1 MDFFFGGGFDEYGY
15 DYDENWVWRGRAEKS
30 KHAEEREEFAIKQ
43 FDSVRRRIEHTK
55 VQNNE
60 LILRNGTS
68 TNCNHE
74 GEVTSLLQRLPEITL
89 VHILQY
95 ARPPNFQ
102 TDREEFNQEG
112 TGLKLKDPPV
122 YAKERYKEREKKWQ
136 KSYGKEKL
144 EATKAD
150 EKEMAIAAAGVGI
163 VTDSAVAAAASSSS
177 SSSLVAKKKRAKRS
191 GDKISCNKSSEY
203 DGKQEKP
210 NSRKRKALVAGL
222 KTTGLDDGDIMT
234 DDDMTDE
241 KKDDNND
248 NSNNGVVV
256 ARKLRYV
263 DEIIN
268 YLYEPGQKV
277 SFLYFESN
285 RIVSYIRSSCC
296 Y

>member
-95 ARPPNFQ
+95 ARPPNFH

-144 EATKAD
+144 EATNAD

-163 VTDSAVAAAASSSS
+163 VTDSAVAAAASSS

-203 DGKQEKP
+203 DGKQEKS

-248 NSNNGVVV
+248 NIINGVVV
-256 ARKLRYV
+256 VKKLRYV

>member
-1 MDFFFGGGFDEYGY
+1 MDFCFGGGFDEYGY

-60 LILRNGTS
+60 LIIRNGTS

-95 ARPPNFQ
+95 ARPPNFH

-177 SSSLVAKKKRAKRS
+177 SSLVAKKKRAKRS

-203 DGKQEKP
+203 DGKQEKS

-248 NSNNGVVV
+248 NIINGVVV
-256 ARKLRYV
+256 VKKLRYV

>member
-95 ARPPNFQ
+95 ARPPNFH

-144 EATKAD
+144 EATNAD

-163 VTDSAVAAAASSSS
+163 VTDSAVAAAASSS

>member
-1 MDFFFGGGFDEYGY
+1 MDFFFGFDEYGY

-144 EATKAD
+144 EATNAD

-163 VTDSAVAAAASSSS
+163 VTDSAVAAAASSS

-248 NSNNGVVV
+248 NIINGVVV
-256 ARKLRYV
+256 VKKLRYV